1 MRNAPNLRAL
11 LCMPEGCSSDEA
23 TPPAGVAALTSSD
36 SSDKFS
42 DRMSDRMSDKQQLN
56 PSQSSASEEVVTVLS
71 RNTSLS
77 SLSVES
83 LGSCEAEQALLEQ
96 CISSGMPKSR
106 SKSTDVGAK
115 KPVSKLPCLVDRGN
129 RSRLPVSATRP
140 EEKSPVEKSP
150 KSAWAAEP
158 SNEQKLDRERPR
170 FNSEALSDS
179 GSSDKVPEESL
190 CQGKKF
196 NFVEDVDVMKE
207 SATSTGTW
215 ADDSSPNEI
224 SCPSVSITAP
234 TGGSIKSENYRE
246 LSDLVEENHDS
257 ASEAQDLPSLTDSWL
272 LEAEATKVAS
282 AVMGHSLSSL
292 DSILPPSEMG
302 SLGSL
307 SQSFSGRSL
316 PHTLLNRNST
326 SRKKSLPSA
335 LNCMVASDVSVEFNL
350 SGSFTCHLD
359 NVRAPSMLD
368 EMGDSEN
375 SFMSIASITSEAADV
390 AADIVKEGCVGDAT
404 YDLGRPAVLSK
415 NAGGDVVDVQDQPS
429 TYYEITELSTDQ
441 DLTLEP
447 GTETI
452 ASDNELYDEVAD
464 TKTLEA
470 PDLPCDSQR
479 TTPSS
484 SVESSPKKGLTPKQR
499 RELARD
505 RYHTYTISSPSSEPK
520 ASSEEHQSPRAGS
533 FEGPQV
539 SPTPKQRRQ
548 MARDRYQTYTINSP
562 VKYSSDTYERPSNE
576 VKKSATVGDVPSNAE
591 ALQKKSRITPKQRR
605 QEDRDRFRTR
615 TLEKD
620 CITGSN

>member
-1 MRNAPNLRAL
+1 MYCIAVVRNAPNLRAL
-11 LCMPEGCSSDEA
+11 LCLPEGCSSDEA
-23 TPPAGVAALTSSD
+23 GPSQSSAVALASSD
-36 SSDKFS
+36 SSDK
-42 DRMSDRMSDKQQLN
+42 MSDRMSDKQLPN

-83 LGSCEAEQALLEQ
+83 LGSCEPSPSDQALLEQ

-106 SKSTDVGAK
+106 GKNDGGSK
-115 KPVSKLPCLVDRGN
+115 KPISKLPCPVDRP
-129 RSRLPVSATRP
+129 SRTVVPTSSQQDRRPLTVASTSSKETSAG
-140 EEKSPVEKSP
+140 
-150 KSAWAAEP
+150 
-158 SNEQKLDRERPR
+158 RPR

-179 GSSDKVPEESL
+179 GSSDKVTEEITM
-190 CQGKKF
+190 QGKKF
-196 NFVEDVDVMKE
+196 NFVEDMDVMKE

-215 ADDSSPNEI
+215 ADDSSPNDI
-224 SCPSVSITAP
+224 SLPSVSITAP
-234 TGGSIKSENYRE
+234 TGGSIKSENYHE
-246 LSDLVEENHDS
+246 LSNLVEENHDS

-292 DSILPPSEMG
+292 DSILPPSEME

-307 SQSFSGRSL
+307 SQSYSGRSL
-316 PHTLLNRNST
+316 PHTLLNRNCS

-335 LNCMVASDVSVEFNL
+335 LNHVASTDVSVEFNL
-350 SGSFTCHLD
+350 SGSFTCRLD

-375 SFMSIASITSEAADV
+375 SFISIASITSEAADFIAEV
-390 AADIVKEGCVGDAT
+390 PKQGHMGDAT
-404 YDLGRPAVLSK
+404 YDLVRPAVMQIADGITK
-415 NAGGDVVDVQDQPS
+415 NLAEAEVQDQPS
-429 TYYEITELSTDQ
+429 TYHEITELSTDQ

-447 GTETI
+447 GTDTI
-452 ASDNELYDEVAD
+452 ASDNELNDEVAD

-499 RELARD
+499 RELC
-505 RYHTYTISSPSSEPK
+505 
-520 ASSEEHQSPRAGS
+520 
-533 FEGPQV
+533 
-539 SPTPKQRRQ
+539 
-548 MARDRYQTYTINSP
+548 RDRYQTYTISSP
-562 VKYSSDTYERPSNE
+562 SAEAKALVQESAGGSHRVSSLEASPKASPTPKERRQMTRERYQTYTINPSLDQGSDSYERPSNE
-576 VKKSATVGDVPSNAE
+576 VRKSATVGDVPSSE
-591 ALQKKSRITPKQRR
+591 KKPRVTPKQRR

-620 CITGSN
+620 CITGSR

>member
-1 MRNAPNLRAL
+1 
-11 LCMPEGCSSDEA
+11 MPEGCSSDEG
-23 TPPAGVAALTSSD
+23 TPAGAAAIALSD
-36 SSDKFS
+36 SSDKL
-42 DRMSDRMSDKQQLN
+42 SDRMSDKTSDRQQPN

-83 LGSCEAEQALLEQ
+83 LGSCDASEQALLEQ

-106 SKSTDVGAK
+106 PKGDQREASAK
-115 KPVSKLPCLVDRGN
+115 KPVSKLPCLVDRSA
-129 RSRLPVSATRP
+129 RSRLPVAAKP
-140 EEKSPVEKSP
+140 DEKMTSETFQKSSHQASVADTSNGLKKEK
-150 KSAWAAEP
+150 
-158 SNEQKLDRERPR
+158 ERPR

-179 GSSDKVPEESL
+179 GSSDKAPEESVS
-190 CQGKKF
+190 QERKF

-207 SATSTGTW
+207 SAASNGTW
-215 ADDSSPNEI
+215 ADDSSPNDI

-234 TGGSIKSENYRE
+234 IGGSIKSENYRE

-292 DSILPPSEMG
+292 DSILPPSEMD
-302 SLGSL
+302 SLCSL
-307 SQSFSGRSL
+307 SQSYSGRSL
-316 PHTLLNRNST
+316 PHTLLNRNIS

-335 LNCMVASDVSVEFNL
+335 LNSAVGNDVSVEFNL
-350 SGSFTCHLD
+350 SSSFTCHLD
-359 NVRAPSMLD
+359 NVKAPSVLD

-375 SFMSIASITSEAADV
+375 SFMSIASITSEAAD
-390 AADIVKEGCVGDAT
+390 IIPEIPREGYAGDAT
-404 YDLGRPAVLSK
+404 YELIRPAVMQM
-415 NAGGDVVDVQDQPS
+415 VDVLARNAAQPDAQDPPS
-429 TYYEITELSTDQ
+429 TYHEITELSTDQ

-452 ASDNELYDEVAD
+452 ASDYELNDEMAD

-470 PDLPCDSQR
+470 PDLPCDSQH

-484 SVESSPKKGLTPKQR
+484 SVESSPKKGVTPKER
-499 RELARD
+499 RE
-505 RYHTYTISSPSSEPK
+505 
-520 ASSEEHQSPRAGS
+520 
-533 FEGPQV
+533 
-539 SPTPKQRRQ
+539 
-548 MARDRYQTYTINSP
+548 MARDRYQTYTISSPSAEKKVASEEPASPKSSSLDASPTPKQRRQMTRERYQTYTINS
-562 VKYSSDTYERPSNE
+562 SLEQRSDAYERTANE
-576 VKKSATVGDVPSNAE
+576 VKKSATVGDVPSGAD
-591 ALQKKSRITPKQRR
+591 ALKKKTRITPKQRR